1 MLLTKRVDGQSF
13 NIRIEGAGEPILF
26 VHGFPLDQ
34 TMWTN
39 QIDHFSKSLQVIA
52 PDLRGFGESS
62 PAEGTVEMKDFADDL
77 SCILD
82 ALEVKEPV
90 HFCGLSMG
98 GYIAWEFIQRYPEKV
113 KSLIL
118 CDTKASPDT
127 EEAKASREQT
137 AQQVL
142 AKGPEFLA
150 TAMPEKLFSP
160 HTIAEN
166 SDAVKQT
173 QSLIRSTN
181 PNSIAAALRGMA
193 VRADMDANLKSIDV
207 PTLVIVGED
216 DQLTTPDVMKEMAKA
231 IPNAQF
237 VEVQQAG
244 HMSPLE
250 QPEFVNQTIEDFL
263 RSQA

>member
-1 MLLTKRVDGQSF
+1 MLLTKRVDGRSF

-34 TMWTN
+34 TMWKH

-62 PAEGTVEMKDFADDL
+62 SAEGTVEMKDFADDL
-77 SCILD
+77 AGILD
-82 ALEVKEPV
+82 ALEIKKPV

-98 GYIAWEFIQRYPEKV
+98 GYIAWEFVQRHPGKV

-118 CDTKASPDT
+118 CDTKASPDS
-127 EEAKASREQT
+127 EEAKANREQT
-137 AQQVL
+137 AQRVL
-142 AKGPEFLA
+142 AEGPEFLA
-150 TAMPEKLFSP
+150 IAMAEKLFSP

-166 SDAVKQT
+166 PDVVKRT

-193 VRADMDANLKSIDV
+193 VRADMDVALQSIDV
-207 PTLVIVGED
+207 PTLAIVGED
-216 DQLTTPDVMKEMAKA
+216 DQLTTPDVMKEMAKG
-231 IPNAQF
+231 ISNAQF

-250 QPEFVNQTIEDFL
+250 QPKFVNQAIEDFL
-263 RSQA
+263 RSLS